1 MNLLRLHRA
10 LLFRII
16 LALLLF
22 TGTESAYSQL
32 DTLVVSASDS
42 LRISPDKD
50 TIRINVTDTLE
61 VLNSVDDS
69 TLQGVK
75 VVKKPIK
82 LEVDQALRIVKNYY
96 SEYQNK
102 PGIDESLQKAIERL
116 ILYVENGPIDTTIK
130 FLQSYPFKTLEP
142 GMLTPS
148 LPVTDSSQVA
158 DTTLTENSGIHL
170 LVGKE
175 MMDSTRLSDT
185 LAMAG
190 IVASDSSRIDSLE
203 KEAQDTVDTEI
214 FPANQYLSDTL
225 RSALSTI
232 LDHAE
237 MDSTSVWLYNITN
250 DSTQIVI
257 RKDSKEMK
265 RFWLKNEVLDSLG
278 IWVQAYDGKKLK
290 FLIDDNYYYA
300 RYRKGKK
307 KVNYTFE
314 RQLVDKSLKDIQLI
328 EIKKS
333 PWTFGGVGELLLS
346 QTYLNNW
353 TKGGENSISS
363 LLRAE
368 LLANYKKDK
377 YIWNNSFRMKLG
389 FMALASEGIRK
400 NTDIWEVTS
409 NFGLKASKKWY
420 YSLALNF
427 KSQLAKG
434 YNYPDVTN
442 IVSSFISPG
451 NMYSSIGMEYK
462 PDKKNSIIFSP
473 VTYKAVFV
481 IDTARVDQ
489 TIFGVAENR
498 MAKNEVGMYLKAHY
512 IYEIK
517 EDWNLENRLHFF
529 TNYNGFNKID
539 FDWEAILRVKVGPF
553 FSFSFSTHL
562 IYDTDTTF
570 PIYDDSGAETGRKAK
585 LQVREWLGVGLT
597 YRF

>member
-1 MNLLRLHRA
+1 MFSQNDTIAVRA
-10 LLFRII
+10 
-16 LALLLF
+16 
-22 TGTESAYSQL
+22 
-32 DTLVVSASDS
+32 VDS
-42 LRISPDKD
+42 LKIKPDKD
-50 TIRINVTDTLE
+50 SLNINIPDTLK
-61 VLNSVDDS
+61 VMVSLDDS
-69 TLQGVK
+69 TLRGVK
-75 VVKKPIK
+75 VEKKPIR

-96 SEYQNK
+96 LENQNRTD
-102 PGIDESLQKAIERL
+102 IDEGLQKAIERL
-116 ILYVENGPIDTTIK
+116 VLYVENGPIDTTIQ
-130 FLQSYPFKTLEP
+130 FLQKYPFKTLKP
-142 GMLTPS
+142 GMQVPFES
-148 LPVTDSSQVA
+148 HADSAQVS
-158 DTTLTENSGIHL
+158 DTTNMEDSGIKL
-170 LVGKE
+170 LAGKE
-175 MMDSTRLSDT
+175 MIDSTHLGDT
-185 LAMAG
+185 LALAG
-190 IVASDSSRIDSLE
+190 LTAADSARFDSI
-203 KEAQDTVDTEI
+203 KQKAADTLNLVS
-214 FPANQYLSDTL
+214 FPVNQFLSDTL
-225 RSALSTI
+225 RYALNTI

-250 DSTQIVI
+250 DSTQLVI
-257 RKDSKEMK
+257 RKDAKEMR

-300 RYRKGKK
+300 RYRKGKR

-314 RQLVDKSLKDIQLI
+314 SQRVDDNLKDVQLI
-328 EIKKS
+328 KIEKS
-333 PWTFGGVGELLLS
+333 PWDFGGIGEILLS
-346 QTYLNNW
+346 QTYLSNW
-353 TKGGENSISS
+353 TKGGENAVSS
-363 LLRAE
+363 LLRTE
-368 LLANYKKDK
+368 LNANYKKDE

-400 NTDIWEVTS
+400 NTDTWEVNS
-409 NFGLKASKKWY
+409 NLGLKASKKWY

-442 IVSSFISPG
+442 VISSFISPG
-451 NMYSSIGMEYK
+451 NMYSSLGMEFK
-462 PDKKNSIIFSP
+462 QNKKNSIIFSP

-489 TIFGVAENR
+489 TKFGVAEGR
-498 MAKNEVGMYLKAHY
+498 MAKNEVGMYLKAQY

-570 PIYDDSGAETGRKAK
+570 PIYDDSGTETGRKAR
-585 LQVREWLGVGLT
+585 LQFKEWLGAGIT